1 MSTDSDQPGTGASDT
16 RTPVTA
22 ASAPNAASPGASG
35 PDVSRAGAS
44 GPDAARSDAPSP
56 DAPNSQAAI
65 PDAPTVDE
73 AIRGILL
80 LMPRLVGR
88 AKRLPIPADLRS
100 FNLASRHLSLL
111 SYLIFDGPL
120 AVNELAARLEVAPA
134 TVSLMVSDLS
144 RQGVLD
150 RRADEADRR
159 RAIVSIAES
168 HQAAVEEWLAG
179 GSAAWRKALAPLTP
193 TERQTFV
200 ETLRTYEREMA
211 ENEGGTKRAK

>member
-44 GPDAARSDAPSP
+44 GPDAARPDAPS
-56 DAPNSQAAI
+56 

-100 FNLASRHLSLL
+100 FNLAPRHLSLL
-111 SYLIFDGPL
+111 SYLVFDGPL

-144 RQGVLD
+144 RQGVLE

-168 HQAAVEEWLAG
+168 RQAAVEEWLAG